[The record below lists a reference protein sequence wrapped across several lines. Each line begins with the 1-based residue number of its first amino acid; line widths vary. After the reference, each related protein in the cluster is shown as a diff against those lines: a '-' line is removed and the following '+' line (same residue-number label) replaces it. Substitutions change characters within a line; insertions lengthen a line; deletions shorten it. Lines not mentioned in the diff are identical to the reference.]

1 MRLTILGGGGFRVP
15 LVHRALLADRRRTG
29 ISELVL
35 YDVDKR
41 RLDAIGRVLAAQA
54 RDVPD
59 APLLIT
65 TTDLDDAVTGADFV
79 FCAIRVGGL
88 RGRVVDERVALDL
101 GVLGQETVGAGGI
114 SYGLRTVPEARR
126 IAERIARLA
135 PAAWTINFTNPA
147 GLVTEAMAA
156 HLGDRVIGIC
166 DSPSGL
172 VDRVVRAIGAE
183 PGSVRIDYAGLNHLG
198 WLYGVHRLDQA
209 GRAAGSDSNAAAA
222 PQATIVAGAVPDA
235 VAAAGTAPDTAAPAG
250 TVPDAAAPAAAVPD
264 VVAPEGAVPDV
275 AAAEGAVLELAV
287 AEAVGTESSVTQAA
301 VSEVA
306 LAGAE
311 PRRLSAG
318 RTGAEPRLL
327 PAGRTGGLLDGL
339 FDDPGRLES
348 IEEGR
353 LFGSGRLRELRAVP
367 NEYLH
372 YYYDAA
378 ETLAAVRDAAQTRGE
393 YLLGQ
398 QHRCYAEIAVRD
410 PLEAWSQAWR
420 EREATYMAENRELAG
435 AGEREHDESRP
446 AGYEGVALAVMR
458 ALANREP
465 ATLILNVRNRGT
477 LGILDDDAVV
487 EVPCTVDGNGAVPH
501 RVAPLPAHGVELVR
515 AVKAAERH
523 VLEAAGSGSRSAAV
537 RAMAAH
543 PLVGPEVAARLID
556 AYRAEFAELD
566 YLRSDKGR

>member
-29 ISELVL
+29 ITELVL

-59 APLLIT
+59 APLLVT

-114 SYGLRTVPEARR
+114 SYGLRTVPEAHR
-126 IAERIARLA
+126 IAGRIARLA

-183 PGSVRIDYAGLNHLG
+183 PASVRIDYAGLNHLG
-198 WLYGVHRLDQA
+198 WLYGVHRLDKA
-209 GRAAGSDSNAAAA
+209 GRAAASDS
-222 PQATIVAGAVPDA
+222 IVTAVPAASAGKAVVPAASAGKAAVPAASVQDA
-235 VAAAGTAPDTAAPAG
+235 AGLEANVPAASFAEAAGT
-250 TVPDAAAPAAAVPD
+250 
-264 VVAPEGAVPDV
+264 EGAVTE
-275 AAAEGAVLELAV
+275 AALSELAR
-287 AEAVGTESSVTQAA
+287 
-301 VSEVA
+301 
-306 LAGAE
+306 AGAE
-311 PRRLSAG
+311 PPPLTAG
-318 RTGAEPRLL
+318 T
-327 PAGRTGGLLDGL
+327 TGGLLDGL

-353 LFGSGRLRELRAVP
+353 LFGASRLRELRAVP

-378 ETLAAVRDAAQTRGE
+378 GTLAAVRDAAQTRGE

-398 QHRCYAEIAVRD
+398 QHHCYDEIAVRD
-410 PLEAWSQAWR
+410 PLEAWLQAWR

-458 ALANREP
+458 ALAHHEP

-477 LGILDDDAVV
+477 LGVLDDEAVV

-501 RVAPLPAHGVELVR
+501 RVAPLPTHGIELVR
-515 AVKAAERH
+515 AVKSAERH
-523 VLEAAGSGSRSAAV
+523 LLEAARSGSRTAAI

-543 PLVGPEVAARLID
+543 PLAGPEVAARLID

-566 YLRSDKGR
+566 YLRPDPRR

>member
-29 ISELVL
+29 ITELAL
-35 YDVDKR
+35 HDVDKA

-59 APLLIT
+59 APVLIV
-65 TTDLDDAVTGADFV
+65 TTDLDEAVTGADFV

-88 RGRVVDERVALDL
+88 RGRVVDERVALAA

-114 SYGLRTVPEARR
+114 SYGLRTVPEAQR

-147 GLVTEAMAA
+147 GLVTEAMAV

-172 VDRVVRAIGAE
+172 VDRVVRTIGAD
-183 PGSVRIDYAGLNHLG
+183 PAAVRVDYAGLNHLG
-198 WLYGVHRLDQA
+198 WLYGVHPLDRPTPPSA
-209 GRAAGSDSNAAAA
+209 GGSSS
-222 PQATIVAGAVPDA
+222 
-235 VAAAGTAPDTAAPAG
+235 AAPAPAPAPASAPAP
-250 TVPDAAAPAAAVPD
+250 TSALTPAPATAAAPAPAAPPASAPVPAT
-264 VVAPEGAVPDV
+264 APASWHVP
-275 AAAEGAVLELAV
+275 ASAGSGSAHG
-287 AEAVGTESSVTQAA
+287 GSPGS
-301 VSEVA
+301 
-306 LAGAE
+306 AGA
-311 PRRLSAG
+311 
-318 RTGAEPRLL
+318 
-327 PAGRTGGLLDGL
+327 GLLEVL
-339 FDDPGRLES
+339 LADPVRLQS

-353 LFGSGRLRELRAVP
+353 LFGAGRLRELRAVP

-372 YYYDAA
+372 YYYDATG
-378 ETLAAVRDAAQTRGE
+378 TLAAVRDAAQTRGE
-393 YLLGQ
+393 FLLGQ
-398 QHRCYAEIAVRD
+398 QHRCYAEIAARD
-410 PLEAWSQAWR
+410 PLDAWLRAWR

-458 ALANREP
+458 ALAHHEP

-487 EVPCTVDGNGAVPH
+487 EVPCTVDGNGAVPQ
-501 RVAPLPAHGVELVR
+501 RVAPLPAHGTELVR
-515 AVKAAERH
+515 SVKSAERY
-523 VLEAAGSGSRSAAV
+523 VLDAARSGSRSAAV

-543 PLVGPEVAARLID
+543 PLVGPEAAAGLID
-556 AYRAEFAELD
+556 AYRAEFAELG
-566 YLRSDKGR
+566 YLRPDQL

>member
-29 ISELVL
+29 ITELVL

-59 APLLIT
+59 APLLVT

-114 SYGLRTVPEARR
+114 SYGLRTVPEAHR
-126 IAERIARLA
+126 IAGRIARLA

-183 PGSVRIDYAGLNHLG
+183 PASVRIDYAGLNHLG
-198 WLYGVHRLDQA
+198 WLYGVHRLDKA
-209 GRAAGSDSNAAAA
+209 GRVAASDSIVTVVPGASAGEAVVPGASAGEAVVPGASAGEAVVPAASVQDAA
-222 PQATIVAGAVPDA
+222 SLEASVPGASFA
-235 VAAAGTAPDTAAPAG
+235 EAAGTEVAVTEAA
-250 TVPDAAAPAAAVPD
+250 
-264 VVAPEGAVPDV
+264 
-275 AAAEGAVLELAV
+275 LSELAR
-287 AEAVGTESSVTQAA
+287 
-301 VSEVA
+301 
-306 LAGAE
+306 AGAE
-311 PRRLSAG
+311 RPPLMAG
-318 RTGAEPRLL
+318 T
-327 PAGRTGGLLDGL
+327 TGGLLDGL

-353 LFGSGRLRELRAVP
+353 LFGAGRLRELRAVP

-378 ETLAAVRDAAQTRGE
+378 GTLAAVRDAAQTRGE

-398 QHRCYAEIAVRD
+398 QHHCYDEIAVRD
-410 PLEAWSQAWR
+410 PLEAWLQAWR

-458 ALANREP
+458 ALAHHEP

-477 LGILDDDAVV
+477 LGVLDDEAVV

-501 RVAPLPAHGVELVR
+501 RVAPLPTHGIELVR
-515 AVKAAERH
+515 AVKSAERH
-523 VLEAAGSGSRSAAV
+523 VLEAARSGSRTAAI

-543 PLVGPEVAARLID
+543 PLAGPEVAARLID

-566 YLRSDKGR
+566 YLRPDQRR